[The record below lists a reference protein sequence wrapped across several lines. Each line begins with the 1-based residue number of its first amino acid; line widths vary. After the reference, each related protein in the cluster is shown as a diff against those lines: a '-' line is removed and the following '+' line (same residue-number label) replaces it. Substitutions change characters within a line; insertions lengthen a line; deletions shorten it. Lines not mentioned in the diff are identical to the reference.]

1 MWLLMKSL
9 SPSVLL
15 PPSPLEG
22 ERRGGGYGAA
32 KTRGLK
38 SPPPHGETAERGLPV
53 VLPLKGGGGGE
64 AWRREQG
71 VPSKMGPAE
80 RVQRGCLSFRLRLLM
95 VLALTTTAE
104 HARAASPPAMELKW
118 AQLVPPAPPKLKP
131 FFSKPGANANP
142 GAQVPGQPF
151 DLGAVPNDGT
161 PAPDPK
167 GEGRWMSGASKAA
180 SEPVPVVEA
189 LNGQRVQIG
198 GYIVPLDFD
207 ATTVKEFLLV
217 PFVGACIHVP
227 PPPANQIIYVKS
239 AKGIEVGKVFD
250 PIYVTG
256 TMSVSFT
263 STGLADAG
271 YTISAEQVERK

>member
-1 MWLLMKSL
+1 
-9 SPSVLL
+9 
-15 PPSPLEG
+15 
-22 ERRGGGYGAA
+22 
-32 KTRGLK
+32 
-38 SPPPHGETAERGLPV
+38 
-53 VLPLKGGGGGE
+53 
-64 AWRREQG
+64 
-71 VPSKMGPAE
+71 
-80 RVQRGCLSFRLRLLM
+80 
-95 VLALTTTAE
+95 
-104 HARAASPPAMELKW
+104 MELKW

-131 FFSKPGANANP
+131 FFSKPGAGAIP

-167 GEGRWMSGASKAA
+167 GEGRWMSGVSKAP
-180 SEPVPVVEA
+180 SEPVPVVDA
-189 LNGQRVQIG
+189 LNGRRVQIG

-227 PPPANQIIYVKS
+227 PPPANQIIFVKS
-239 AKGIEVGKVFD
+239 DKGIEVGKVFD

-256 TMSVSFT
+256 TMTVSFT

-271 YTISAEQVERK
+271 YSISAEQVERK